1 MKITIDAEEALNF
14 YASLLESAQGLY
26 AAGEM
31 PWYNVFR
38 QLAEDYRQ
46 VCKLDEIDL
55 QDEP

>member
-1 MKITIDAEEALNF
+1 MKITIDAEEAWNF
-14 YASLLESAQGLY
+14 YESLVDSAQRLY
-26 AAGEM
+26 NAGEM
-31 PWYNVFR
+31 PLYNVFI

>member
-14 YASLLESAQGLY
+14 YESLVDSAQRLY
-26 AAGEM
+26 NAGEL
-31 PWYNVFR
+31 PLYNVFK

-46 VCKLDEIDL
+46 VCKLDEIGL